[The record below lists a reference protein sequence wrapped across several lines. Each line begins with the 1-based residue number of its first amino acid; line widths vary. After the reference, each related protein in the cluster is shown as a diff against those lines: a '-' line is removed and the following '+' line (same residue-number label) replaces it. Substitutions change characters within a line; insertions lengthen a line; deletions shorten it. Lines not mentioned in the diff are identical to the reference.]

1 VNENVIA
8 TIIAR
13 NEAETEIIS
22 IPFGCACDHDGDLA
36 TLSFAGGMK
45 YGSSTSKLNSRP
57 TAFFAVNVI
66 IRRSSVLCVMLKD
79 RNTSNGPSDDAR
91 STSNALARLILAV
104 TSAA

>member
-1 VNENVIA
+1 MDLNIELHPLAGVQRYNPRLLQRDRVNKHVIA

-13 NEAETEIIS
+13 NEAETEIIAV
-22 IPFGCACDHDGDLA
+22 PFGCACDHDGDLA

-66 IRRSSVLCVMLKD
+66 
-79 RNTSNGPSDDAR
+79 T
-91 STSNALARLILAV
+91 
-104 TSAA
+104 